1 MWNAF
6 LWGLIATSSLV
17 LGGLIGIRFKIGH
30 KTLGLIMAFGAGVL
44 ISAVAYELT
53 FEAVKLS
60 KGSGYGALGIM
71 SGAFTFF
78 FADLLI
84 DKIGAKNRKA
94 ISGEHKSNLA
104 VPIVLGTIL
113 DGIPESIVIGLGI
126 LSGGKVSLAMLAAIF
141 ISNLPEAIAGTSGM
155 VAGNWNRRKI
165 LLLWLIIAVI
175 CSFCA
180 LAGYSLFGNASH
192 LTLSF
197 IQAFAGGAILVML
210 SNTMFPEAYGHG
222 GKLAGIFT
230 VLGFSVAVLI
240 VLLERVVEI

>member
-6 LWGLIATSSLV
+6 YWGLIATSSLV
-17 LGGLIGIRFKIGH
+17 IGGFIGTRFKIGN
-30 KTLGLIMAFGAGVL
+30 KPLGLIMAFGAGVL

-53 FEAVKLS
+53 FEAVKLA
-60 KGSGYGALGIM
+60 KGSGYGVLGIF

-84 DKIGAKNRKA
+84 GRIGANNRKA
-94 ISGEHKSNLA
+94 ISGEHKSNFAL
-104 VPIVLGTIL
+104 PIVLGTIL
-113 DGIPESIVIGLGI
+113 DGIPESIVIGLGL

-155 VAGNWNRRKI
+155 VAGFWNRRKI
-165 LLLWLIIAVI
+165 LLLWFIIAIV
-175 CSFCA
+175 CSLA
-180 LAGYSLFGNASH
+180 SMAGYSLFANASH

-210 SNTMFPEAYGHG
+210 SNTMVPEAYAHG

-230 VLGFSVAVLI
+230 VMGFSLAVLI
-240 VLLERVVEI
+240 VVLERVAEV